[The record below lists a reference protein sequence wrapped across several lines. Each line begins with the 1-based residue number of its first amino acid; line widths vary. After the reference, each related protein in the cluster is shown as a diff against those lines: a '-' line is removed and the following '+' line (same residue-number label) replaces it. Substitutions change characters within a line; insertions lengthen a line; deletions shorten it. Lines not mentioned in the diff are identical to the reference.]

1 MSVDVLHGEG
11 VNVTVR
17 ELQAKKSGAYREE
30 RDKNTG
36 IETDLSEPLDV
47 AKGRPDSESQWERG
61 ALFRH

>member
-36 IETDLSEPLDV
+36 IETDLS
-47 AKGRPDSESQWERG
+47 
-61 ALFRH
+61 

>member
-17 ELQAKKSGAYREE
+17 ELQAKKSGTYREE

-36 IETDLSEPLDV
+36 IETDLS
-47 AKGRPDSESQWERG
+47 
-61 ALFRH
+61 